1 MDTGR
6 DTSRDLSADLIL
18 EGGGVRG
25 LGLVGAV
32 SVLTE
37 AGYRFR
43 RTAGTSAGAIVS
55 AVLAA
60 LGISD
65 ESYDRLEDIA
75 RSIDLRKFRDHGRLG
90 NAMAKVGLSPL
101 AALFSALVHDG
112 AYAGRFLHQWLAST
126 LADLGVKTFGDLK
139 LDDPDSDLPPEKQYA
154 LVVIVTDLS
163 RQRMIC
169 LPWDY
174 PDYDLDPDEQSVADA
189 VRASASIP
197 FFFRPVTLY
206 SRQGRGRNTL
216 VDGGVLSNY
225 PITIFDRRDGAPP
238 RWPTLGVRLGA
249 KEPTTARKREP
260 VKGLLRL
267 GISTIETMMFAHD
280 AYHLAQPEN
289 KVRTIFVDCSDT
301 SAIDFDIDRK
311 RQETLLNTGRTC
323 AEKFL
328 QNWDFERFV
337 SDYRKV

>member
-1 MDTGR
+1 MDTGW
-6 DTSRDLSADLIL
+6 DGSRSLSADLIL

-32 SVLTE
+32 SVLTD

-60 LGISD
+60 LASSG

-75 RSIDLRKFRDHGRLG
+75 RSIDLRRFRDHGRVG
-90 NAMAKVGLSPL
+90 SAMAKVGLSPL
-101 AALFSALVHDG
+101 AALFSALFRDG
-112 AYAGRFLHQWLAST
+112 AYAGRFLRQWLEST
-126 LADLGVKTFGDLK
+126 LADLGVRTFGDLR
-139 LDDPDSDLPPEKQYA
+139 LDDPGSDLPPEKQYA

-163 RQRMIC
+163 RQRMVC

-174 PDYDLDPDEQSVADA
+174 ADYGLDPDEQSVAEA

-197 FFFRPVTLY
+197 FFFRPVTLH
-206 SRQGRGRNTL
+206 SRQPEGRNTL

-225 PITIFDRRDGAPP
+225 PVTIFDRRDGSPP

-249 KEPTTARKREP
+249 EEPATVRKRKP
-260 VKGLLRL
+260 VKGLLNL
-267 GISTIETMMFAHD
+267 GVSTVETMMLAHD
-280 AYHLAQPEN
+280 AYQLAQPEN
-289 KVRTIFVDCSDT
+289 KARTIFVDCSDT

-311 RQETLLNTGRTC
+311 RQETLLRTGRTC

-328 QNWDFERFV
+328 QNWDFGRFV
-337 SDYRKV
+337 ADYRKV